1 MKIVVDLIRV
11 RQEWDPETNTH
22 ANSIVF
28 GIGGIVVEVPA
39 TPEQVKQ
46 IILASQEQKHLR
58 AERAVAGIPEPEEP
72 IDDTNYRAEEMSP
85 ELEDALAAELV
96 AEEETVFGGDYAG
109 LDPNEP
115 VEPPAIFQGPPSPSV
130 APSAEEALGTPQ
142 APAPP
147 PKTPTQQREAN
158 IAVRRNQDPSQKRKD
173 ERAAM
178 RARAAR
184 VPARKVEKDELGY
197 PVEQPKSAPIVGPA
211 GRPHVIRRQPNPTV
225 STGGDDDGFAQG

>member
-11 RQEWDPETNTH
+11 RQEWDPETNPH

-28 GIGGIVVEVPA
+28 GIGGIVAEVPA

-46 IILASQEQKHLR
+46 IILASQQQRH
-58 AERAVAGIPEPEEP
+58 EPS
-72 IDDTNYRAEEMSP
+72 AEEDDATYSYGREDSP
-85 ELEDALAAELV
+85 ASDVLSNALEAKLTT
-96 AEEETVFGGDYAG
+96 EEEIIFGGDYVG

-115 VEPPAIFQGPPSPSV
+115 VEAPAIFQGPSSPSA
-130 APSAEEALGTPQ
+130 APSGEEALGASQ
-142 APAPP
+142 APAPLL
-147 PKTPTQQREAN
+147 KTPTQQREAN
-158 IAVRRNQDPSQKRKD
+158 IAARRNQDPAQKRKD

-184 VPARKVEKDELGY
+184 VPVRKVEKDELGY
-197 PVEQPKSAPIVGPA
+197 PVEQPKSAPTVGH
-211 GRPHVIRRQPNPTV
+211 PHVIRRQLTPAV